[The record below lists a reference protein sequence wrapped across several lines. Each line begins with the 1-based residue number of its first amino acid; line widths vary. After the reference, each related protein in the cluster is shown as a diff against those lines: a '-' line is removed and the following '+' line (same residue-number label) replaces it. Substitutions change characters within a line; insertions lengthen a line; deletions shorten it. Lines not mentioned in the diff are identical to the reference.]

1 MNTLSQR
8 PIFDAH
14 IFSLHLHIGAHQAV
28 IEVHCVGDRVRRV
41 IERLCAADAGAF
53 RPREVRCVRVSPNA
67 AMVYAAREDADE
79 EADGGQ

>member
-1 MNTLSQR
+1 MKFLSEP
-8 PIFDAH
+8 PIFDSYM
-14 IFSLHLHIGAHQAV
+14 FSSDIGAQAV

-79 EADGGQ
+79 EDGGEQ

>member
-1 MNTLSQR
+1 M
-8 PIFDAH
+8 
-14 IFSLHLHIGAHQAV
+14 

-79 EADGGQ
+79 EDGGE